1 MKYFRLAL
9 STLLLATLI
18 ACGSDDDDDGDVNGD
33 VAGDVAGDEVDE
45 GGGEEVDE
53 EIDNG
58 TGGGAV
64 DASQVALQAIVG
76 VWDTTD
82 FEDEQQDV
90 SFSVIRADGSAS
102 DYDYLGDEFDNLED
116 CYLRINFEI
125 THVGD
130 SRFSITSG
138 EFENDENDLFD
149 ISVQDGNLVTQL
161 IGDETPDIFPPA
173 DLTEA
178 DFTPLCGPSFE

>member
-18 ACGSDDDDDGDVNGD
+18 ACGSDDDDGDVNGD

-58 TGGGAV
+58 TGGGAA
-64 DASQVALQAIVG
+64 DASQVALQAIAG

-116 CYLRINFEI
+116 CYLRINFDI

-130 SRFSITSG
+130 SRFTITSS

-149 ISVQDGNLVTQL
+149 ISVQDGNLVTLL

-178 DFTPLCGPSFE
+178 DFTPLCDSSFE

>member
-1 MKYFRLAL
+1 MKFFRLAL
-9 STLLLATLI
+9 STLLLTTLI

-45 GGGEEVDE
+45 
-53 EIDNG
+53 EIDDEADDG

-64 DASQVALQAIVG
+64 DASQVALQAISG

-116 CYLRINFEI
+116 CYLRINFDI